1 MLRSR
6 VSGTTRTL
14 ALKRAIRESEERTI
28 ADKAG
33 ENTKTSKIVR
43 RDDSAQDEIYD
54 GDEVRS

>member
-14 ALKRAIRESEERTI
+14 ARRCAIRASEERMI

-33 ENTKTSKIVR
+33 ENTKTSEIVR
-43 RDDSAQDEIYD
+43 RNDSAQDEIYD
-54 GDEVRS
+54 GDEV